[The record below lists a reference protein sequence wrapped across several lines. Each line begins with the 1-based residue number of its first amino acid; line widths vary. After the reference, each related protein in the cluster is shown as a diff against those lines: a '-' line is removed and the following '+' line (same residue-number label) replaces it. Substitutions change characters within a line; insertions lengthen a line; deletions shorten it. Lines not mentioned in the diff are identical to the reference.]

1 VLLQSSARC
10 VISPK
15 SVKENDFVMIQTE
28 AKDSINMTN
37 VSTQEGAKEIE
48 MAEAVTTT
56 EDKDEAM
63 HMDMDAD

>member
-1 VLLQSSARC
+1 
-10 VISPK
+10 
-15 SVKENDFVMIQTE
+15 MIQTE
-28 AKDSINMTN
+28 AKDSINMTK

-48 MAEAVTTT
+48 MAEAVTTI